1 MLILTFKTSLHYKF
15 FYTFAIVYNANI
27 FACIVASVQ
36 FEVNPGGSAL
46 NTVRIL
52 KQLGTDALFFGAVGE
67 DKAAEKLKEILQ
79 ESEIE
84 AR

>member
-1 MLILTFKTSLHYKF
+1 M
-15 FYTFAIVYNANI
+15 YTFTIVYNANT
-27 FACIVASVQ
+27 FACIACSVQ

-67 DKAAEKLKEILQ
+67 DKAAEKLKDILQ
-79 ESEIE
+79 EREIE
-84 AR
+84 TR